1 MKASNSL
8 GVRSHIAG
16 AKHIPVDAMT
26 SRDRHAARIS
36 DSTKAATRRTIE
48 KLTGQK
54 LAAPPKP
61 VAEAP
66 KKKKKAASKTTKKA
80 AAKLSQEDLVKVTR
94 SLKMKADKNDGVITY
109 PDIKASFGE
118 VTKNK
123 IRPEDITKIVSA
135 LQELEVE
142 IIDNGPD
149 GQERKGASALLE
161 DESFVDDTDAKMTK
175 EETGRSADPVRI
187 YLRKMGSVAL
197 LSREGEVVIA
207 KKIENAENKVLNRI
221 LDFRFGLNTVYAIG
235 RSFVEGETRMKNWIK
250 GFDDDEASNN
260 EEVHEEKIRAKTVE
274 ILASFDEHN
283 ALLKKKVKLCKAH
296 GKSTSQQRRSV

>member
-1 MKASNSL
+1 
-8 GVRSHIAG
+8 
-16 AKHIPVDAMT
+16 
-26 SRDRHAARIS
+26 
-36 DSTKAATRRTIE
+36 
-48 KLTGQK
+48 
-54 LAAPPKP
+54 
-61 VAEAP
+61 
-66 KKKKKAASKTTKKA
+66 
-80 AAKLSQEDLVKVTR
+80 
-94 SLKMKADKNDGVITY
+94 MKADKNDGVITY

-235 RSFVEGETRMKNWIK
+235 RSFVEGETK
-250 GFDDDEASNN
+250 
-260 EEVHEEKIRAKTVE
+260 
-274 ILASFDEHN
+274 
-283 ALLKKKVKLCKAH
+283 
-296 GKSTSQQRRSV
+296 